1 MRRKLTR
8 QPGILVLGDINVD
21 IMGRVKAWP
30 RPGEDCLSQKL
41 EIRCG
46 GVGANCALSLARWGA
61 APRLLGCVGRD
72 IFSDYV
78 LKVLRESH
86 VDVRRVQRTGAA
98 MTGIFYINVTPDGE
112 RTFFGGRG
120 ANALLREPSRKART
134 DLREQPRRTSRA
146 TSFLDPGPEQAAKYL
161 IKAIHARGGWV
172 SLDVGMEPSQA
183 IPRKILQIARSVD
196 ILLVSLD
203 EAAALTGT
211 RNPLQAFASLRKAGA
226 REVVLKVGPR
236 GCLIEEGGQPVLVPS
251 FSVRSVDSTG
261 AGDAFVA
268 AFLQAR
274 LRGWPAIEAAIAAN
288 AAGALATTVVGAGQN
303 LPGEREVAALLS
315 AQRLK
320 GKWDEP
326 RKRALAR
333 LQHGNWHARSPRRR
347 RSSK

>member
-8 QPGILVLGDINVD
+8 QPGVLVLGDINVD

-72 IFSDYV
+72 VFSDYV

-120 ANALLREPSRKART
+120 ANALLR
-134 DLREQPRRTSRA
+134 QPRRRA
-146 TSFLDPGPEQAAKYL
+146 ALSGGAAAAHIAGHCFLDPGPEQAAKYL

-211 RNPLQAFASLRKAGA
+211 RNPLQAFASLGKAGA

-326 RKRALAR
+326 RKRVLAR
-333 LQHGNWHARSPRRR
+333 LRHVSWHGGSPRRR
-347 RSSK
+347 RSSI

>member
-1 MRRKLTR
+1 MRRKSIR
-8 QPGILVLGDINVD
+8 QPRILVLGDINVD

-30 RPGEDCLSQKL
+30 EPGEDCLAQQL

-46 GVGANCALSLARWGA
+46 GVGANCALGLARWGA
-61 APRLLGCVGRD
+61 ASRLMGCVGRD

-78 LKVLRESH
+78 LKILKGRNVNTRW
-86 VDVRRVQRTGAA
+86 VQRTSAA
-98 MTGIFYINVTPDGE
+98 TTGMFYINVTPDGE

-120 ANALLREPSRKART
+120 ANALLRVSPHSAALSSGT
-134 DLREQPRRTSRA
+134 A
-146 TSFLDPGPEQAAKYL
+146 AAHIAGHSFLDRGPAQAAKHL
-161 IKAIHARGGWV
+161 IKVIHARGGWV
-172 SLDVGMEPSQA
+172 SLDVGMEPSKA
-183 IPRKILQIARSVD
+183 IPRKILQMAHSVD

-211 RNPLQAFASLRKAGA
+211 RDPFRAFERLSKAGA
-226 REVVLKVGPR
+226 REVVLKVGRR
-236 GCLIEEGGQPVLVPS
+236 GCLVREDGRPLLVPS
-251 FSVRSVDSTG
+251 FAARAVDSTG

-274 LRGWPAIEAAIAAN
+274 LRGWPTIEAALAAN
-288 AAGALATTVVGAGQN
+288 AAGALATTVVGAGQS
-303 LPGEREVAALLS
+303 LPGAREVAALLR

-333 LQHGNWHARSPRRR
+333 LTHGRSPRRR
-347 RSSK
+347 SSR

>member
-8 QPGILVLGDINVD
+8 RPSILVLGDINVD
-21 IMGRVKAWP
+21 IMGRVKGWP
-30 RPGEDCLSQKL
+30 HPGEDCLSQKL

-46 GVGANCALSLARWGA
+46 GVGANCALGLARWGA
-61 APRLLGCVGRD
+61 APRLLGCIGRD

-98 MTGIFYINVTPDGE
+98 MTGIFYINVTLDGE

-120 ANALLREPSRKART
+120 ANALLR
-134 DLREQPRRTSRA
+134 QPRRSTALSGGA
-146 TSFLDPGPEQAAKYL
+146 AAAHLAGHSFLDPGPEQVAKHL
-161 IKAIHARGGWV
+161 IKAVHARGGWV
-172 SLDVGMEPSQA
+172 SLDVGMEPSKA
-183 IPRKILQIARSVD
+183 IPRKILQITRSVD

-211 RNPLQAFASLRKAGA
+211 RNPFQAFANLRKAGA
-226 REVVLKVGPR
+226 REVVLKVGRR
-236 GCLIEEGGQPVLVPS
+236 GCLIADGGQPVLVPS

-274 LRGWPAIEAAIAAN
+274 LRGWPAIEAAVAAN

-303 LPGEREVAALLS
+303 LPGELEVAALLS

-326 RKRALAR
+326 RKRVLAR
-333 LQHGNWHARSPRRR
+333 LRRANWHGRSPRRR